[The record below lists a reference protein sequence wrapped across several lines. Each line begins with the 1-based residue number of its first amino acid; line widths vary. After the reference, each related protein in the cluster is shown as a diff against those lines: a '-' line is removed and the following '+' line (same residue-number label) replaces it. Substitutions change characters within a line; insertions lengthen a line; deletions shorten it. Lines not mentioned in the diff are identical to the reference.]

1 MLSVTFGILAV
12 LCLAYFGV
20 IAVYSG
26 IQTSMI
32 WIWLVLAFFFFLL
45 SRGLVFYHQHRRMVP
60 LWIPVSVTTLLI
72 TGLVIFAILQVL
84 IFGGIARREPAYLDY
99 LIVLGA
105 RVREDDISLSL
116 KARLDRAIRF
126 LEEHPETTLVLSGGQ
141 GEDEPTTEA
150 MAMAEYLRYNGV
162 EPERMLLET
171 NSTNTTENMICS
183 YALIQDQRRKEKEEA
198 RARRNQIRKRR
209 MELDRF
215 LMETEAL
222 YGSAKEDDLAGA
234 DSGYGQGRFQ
244 DGNFSQGGNLSQGGN
259 FSQRRSSVPVGPVL
273 SVGPGSREPIRIPP
287 SPKETEFVPD
297 KPLQIGVL
305 TSNYHL
311 YRAMQIGKKNGFS
324 SLSGVAASSDPVL
337 FVHFCVRESMAILK
351 DKFMG
356 NM

>member
-1 MLSVTFGILAV
+1 
-12 LCLAYFGV
+12 
-20 IAVYSG
+20 
-26 IQTSMI
+26 
-32 WIWLVLAFFFFLL
+32 
-45 SRGLVFYHQHRRMVP
+45 
-60 LWIPVSVTTLLI
+60 
-72 TGLVIFAILQVL
+72 
-84 IFGGIARREPAYLDY
+84 
-99 LIVLGA
+99 
-105 RVREDDISLSL
+105 
-116 KARLDRAIRF
+116 
-126 LEEHPETTLVLSGGQ
+126 
-141 GEDEPTTEA
+141 
-150 MAMAEYLRYNGV
+150 
-162 EPERMLLET
+162 
-171 NSTNTTENMICS
+171 
-183 YALIQDQRRKEKEEA
+183 
-198 RARRNQIRKRR
+198 
-209 MELDRF
+209 MEIDRF

-234 DSGYGQGRFQ
+234 DSGYGQDRFQ
-244 DGNFSQGGNLSQGGN
+244 GGNFSQGGNL
-259 FSQRRSSVPVGPVL
+259 SQRRSSVPVGPVL